1 MQMLTRVSVPMASFV
16 LTVLILIACNSG
28 SDKSTIDSP
37 KFQQYYVQ
45 GEILYQKHCSN
56 CHQQNG
62 KGLGR
67 LYPPVDQSD
76 FMEKDLKGV
85 ICIIKYGRKGN
96 LIVNGIEYTMEM
108 KGNPSLTEL
117 EVAEIATYMYNNWTH
132 QKGLIDV
139 KEVSTILSACNN

>member
-1 MQMLTRVSVPMASFV
+1 MLTWVSVPMASFV
-16 LTVLILIACNSG
+16 LAVMILIACSPD
-28 SDKSTIDSP
+28 SDKSSIDSP

-76 FMEKDLKGV
+76 FMEKNLKEV
-85 ICIIKYGRKGN
+85 ICMIKYGKKGS
-96 LIVNGIEYTMEM
+96 LMVNGVEYNMEM

-117 EVAEIATYMYNNWTH
+117 EIAELATYMYNNWTH
-132 QKGLIDV
+132 KKGLIDV